1 MNPLHRISYVLALPA
16 LTAGL
21 LVSPAANAEMAHEP
35 MLRDLVA
42 SQLRAIAQDPAVVAA
57 VQAQNEVN
65 AALTQVE
72 IDGLDKQW
80 RSETEAGDKPLITQ
94 VIGNQ
99 LSAHL
104 KQVFEQGQGLYTE
117 IFVMDSKGLNV
128 GQSDVTSDYW
138 QGDEDKW
145 QKTFS
150 AGGDAVFVDEV
161 EKDEST
167 QQLQSQVSFTIV
179 DPATSSAIGAI
190 TFGINL
196 DQLGG

>member
-1 MNPLHRISYVLALPA
+1 MKSLHRVSHFLALPA
-16 LTAGL
+16 LAAGL
-21 LVSPAANAEMAHEP
+21 FASAANAEMAHEP
-35 MLRDLVA
+35 MLRDLVT

-57 VQAQNEVN
+57 VQAQNAAN
-65 AALTQVE
+65 AALTQAE
-72 IDGLDKQW
+72 IDSLDKQW
-80 RSETEAGDKPLITQ
+80 RAETSAADKPLISK
-94 VIGNQ
+94 VLGNE
-99 LSAHL
+99 LSARL

-117 IFVMDSKGLNV
+117 VFVMDDKGLNV

-150 AGGDAVFVDEV
+150 AGAHAVFVDEV

-167 QQLQSQVSFTIV
+167 QQLQSQVSFSIV
-179 DPATSSAIGAI
+179 DPATNTAIGAI
-190 TFGINL
+190 TFGVNL